1 MELSAQ
7 PGLVPQHAAA
17 CLSISLT
24 SGRLN
29 IHPSMDPWRAMHA
42 LARRR
47 VGAHPAILSDPSES
61 GPGQRRRPTC
71 SCMGRIRPYMY
82 GSTRPSHPPG
92 QLCCALFPFLSSLL
106 RSVVDCLRMRP
117 VCLLRRPHRT
127 SSSQIRP
134 LTCRAAHQFVTSVA
148 VAGIVVGERDSVY
161 SPAPARRQKLRLA
174 PSTAGTKVHDTHVPR
189 QGSSPPVSF
198 PANDFRGRLQN
209 TFPRP
214 QPRPRLSVFPPYPP
228 DPEPPS
234 PSSRA
239 ACQSTNNPLTPYT
252 PSNTKSRGASCSSLS
267 ILRAFL
273 LAGCLSPAATPPD
286 SLSTLHLLRRNILF
300 LVPHTPHHG
309 RRHDKRADGARRQRQ
324 GLVRREAQPRRPLH
338 RGQQAGQCAPSK
350 VKDFVAQ
357 SDGHTVI
364 TNVLIANN
372 GIAAVKEIRSV
383 RKWAYETFGDE
394 RAIHFTVMATP
405 EDLQANADYIRMA
418 DHYVEVP
425 GGTNNHN
432 YANVE
437 LIVDIAERMNVH
449 AVWAGWGHASENPKL
464 PESLAASP
472 NKIVF
477 IGPPGSA
484 MRSLGD
490 KISSTI
496 VAQHADVPCIPWSGT
511 GVSEVELDNKG
522 IVTVSDK
529 VYAKGCVTSW
539 QEGLERAKEI
549 GFPVM
554 IKASEGGGGKGRR
567 QRDPGLPIFIMKL
580 AGNARHLE
588 VQLLADQYG
597 NNISLFGRDC
607 SVQRRHQKIIEEA
620 PVTIAKSDTFKAMED
635 AAVRL
640 GRLVGYVSAG
650 TVEYLYSHAD
660 DKFYFLELNP
670 RLQVEH
676 PTTEMVS
683 GVNLPAA
690 QLQIAMGVPLHRI
703 RDIRVLYGVDPKTT
717 SEIDFEFKRE
727 GSTPARAS
735 KPSNGVMHEL
745 NFRSSSNVW
754 GYFSVGTQGGIHSF
768 SDSQFGHIF
777 AYGENRQAS
786 RKHMVVALKELSI
799 RGDFRTTVEYLIKL
813 LETEAFEDNTIST
826 GWLDE
831 LISKRLTAERPDTM
845 LAVVCGAVTKA
856 HIASE
861 TCMAEYRAG
870 LEKGQVPSKDILK
883 TVFTIDFIYEGFR
896 YKFTAT
902 RASSDSYH
910 LFING
915 SKCSVGVRALSDGGL
930 LILLD
935 GHSHNVYWKEEVGA
949 TRLSVDSKT
958 CLLEQENDPTQLRTP
973 SPGKLVKYSVENGA
987 HVKAGQTF
995 AEVEVMKMYMPL
1007 VTQEDGIVQLIK
1019 QPGATLEAGDILG
1032 ILALDDPSR
1041 VKQAQ
1046 AFVDKLPPYGD
1057 PVVVGNKAAQRF
1069 GVLKNIIMNILMGYD
1084 NSVIMAPSLKELIEV
1099 LRNPELPYSEWNAQ
1113 FSALHAR
1120 MPQKLDSLFGQIV
1133 EKARSRHVEF
1143 PAKALQKAFQKFLD
1157 ESVADSDADMLK
1169 TTLAPL
1175 TEILE
1180 IYADGQK
1187 ARELHFVQS
1196 LLDAYWEVERL
1207 FSTQTQEDSVVLKLR
1222 DQNKDSI
1229 NKVVQTVL
1237 SHSRVSAKSS
1247 LVLAILDEYR
1257 PNKPNVGNI
1266 SKYLRDSL
1274 RRLTELSSRATSK
1287 VSLKAREIMI
1297 QCSLPSLEERTAQME
1312 HILRSSV
1319 VESRYGESGWDHRE
1333 PNLEVIKEVVDSKY
1347 TVFDVLPL
1355 FFAHEDP
1362 WVALASLEVYVRR
1375 AYRAYILKQIEYHS
1389 DETDSPLF
1397 VSWDFQ
1403 LRKIGQS
1410 EFGLPLQSAAP
1421 STPGTPS
1428 ASSDL
1433 KMKRIYSISDMSY
1446 LTSKWEDEPT
1456 RKGIIVPCK
1465 YVDEAE
1471 ELIQKALETLAFHNK
1486 QKKQQNGT
1494 QILADLNDKRKPLS
1508 SIKNAAKR
1516 DDELSAVINVA
1527 IRDVEGADD
1536 QELMSRIRP
1545 IVQQF
1550 KGELLARGV
1559 RRLTFICGHNDG
1571 SYPGYYTFRGPEYE
1585 EDDSIRHSEPALAF
1599 QLELARLGKFHIKPV
1614 FTENKN
1620 IHVYEAIGKA
1630 VDTDKRY
1637 FTRAVIRPGRLRDE
1651 IPTAEYLISEA
1662 DRVINDIFDALEII
1676 GNNSSD
1682 LNHIFMNFS
1691 PVFQLDPQQV
1701 EQSLQGF
1708 LDRFGARGWRLRVAQ
1723 VEIRIICTDPATGA
1737 PYPLRVVITNT
1748 SGYVVD
1754 VDMYAERKSEKGDW
1768 VFHSIGG
1775 TKEKGPLHLLS
1786 VSTPYATKNALQP
1799 KRYKAHLMGT
1809 QYVYDFPELFRQAIQ
1824 NSWVKA
1830 VKNQPA
1836 IASQQPK
1843 VGECITFT
1851 ELVLDDKDNLD
1862 EVNREPGTNTCG
1874 MVGWIFKA
1882 RTPEYPAGRRFIV
1895 VANDITYKIG
1905 SFGPKE
1911 DNFFHKCTE
1920 LARKLGIPRIYLS
1933 ANSGARLG
1941 LAEELM
1947 PHFKVAWND
1956 AEKQDQ
1962 GFRYLYLDDKALERF
1977 KDDVIT
1983 EEVSEDGEK
1992 RHKIVT
1998 IIGNEDGL
2006 GVECLRGSG
2015 LIAGATSRAYND
2027 IFTVT
2032 LVTCRSVGIGAYLVR
2047 LGQRAVQ
2054 IEGQPIILT
2063 GAPALNNL
2071 LGREV
2076 YTSNLQLGGTQI
2088 MYRNGVSHMTA
2099 NDDFAGVSRIVE
2111 WMSFVPEKRN
2121 GPVPVSPS
2129 ADAWDRDVV
2138 YCPPQKQPYDVRW
2151 MISGKHDDD
2160 GSFQSGLFDK
2170 DSFVETLGGW
2180 ARTVV
2185 VGRARLGGIPMGVIA
2200 VETRSVEN
2208 ITPADPANPDSM
2220 EQVSNEAGGV
2230 WYPNSAFKTA
2240 QAIND
2245 FNNGEQLPLM
2255 ILANW
2260 RGFSGGQR
2268 DMYNEV
2274 LKYGSFIVDALVKYE
2289 QPIFVYIPPFG
2300 ELRGGSWVVVDPTI
2314 NPTAMEMYAD
2324 VEARGGVLEPE
2335 GIIGIKYRKEKQLE
2349 TMARND
2355 PTYASLR
2362 KQLEN
2367 KGLGP
2372 EEAAAIKKQVVA
2384 REKQLLPVYAQIAVQ
2399 FADLHDR
2406 AGRMKAKGT
2415 IREVLEW
2422 SNARRYFYWRLRRRL
2437 NEEYVLKRMATSAV
2451 STGAQPGSAK
2461 ATEAAEWYERE
2472 RKTIGDKVEALKAEQ
2487 LSAELSALVRGHK
2500 EAGFK
2505 GVREVLRVMP
2515 VEERE
2520 AILKYLKE

>member
-1 MELSAQ
+1 MPEVQNGVKERTVPVINGKASYAQ
-7 PGLVPQHAAA
+7 KHK
-17 CLSISLT
+17 
-24 SGRLN
+24 
-29 IHPSMDPWRAMHA
+29 
-42 LARRR
+42 LADHFI
-47 VGAHPAILSDPSES
+47 GGNKLEK
-61 GPGQRRRPTC
+61 
-71 SCMGRIRPYMY
+71 
-82 GSTRPSHPPG
+82 
-92 QLCCALFPFLSSLL
+92 
-106 RSVVDCLRMRP
+106 
-117 VCLLRRPHRT
+117 
-127 SSSQIRP
+127 
-134 LTCRAAHQFVTSVA
+134 
-148 VAGIVVGERDSVY
+148 
-161 SPAPARRQKLRLA
+161 AP
-174 PSTAGTKVHDTHVPR
+174 
-189 QGSSPPVSF
+189 
-198 PANDFRGRLQN
+198 
-209 TFPRP
+209 
-214 QPRPRLSVFPPYPP
+214 
-228 DPEPPS
+228 
-234 PSSRA
+234 
-239 ACQSTNNPLTPYT
+239 
-252 PSNTKSRGASCSSLS
+252 
-267 ILRAFL
+267 
-273 LAGCLSPAATPPD
+273 
-286 SLSTLHLLRRNILF
+286 
-300 LVPHTPHHG
+300 
-309 RRHDKRADGARRQRQ
+309 
-324 GLVRREAQPRRPLH
+324 
-338 RGQQAGQCAPSK
+338 PSK
-350 VKDFVAQ
+350 VKDFVALN
-357 SDGHTVI
+357 DGHTVI

-496 VAQHADVPCIPWSGT
+496 VAQHAKVPCIPWSGT
-511 GVSEVELDNKG
+511 GVDAVKVDSSG
-522 IVTVSDK
+522 IVTVSDA

-539 QEGLERAKEI
+539 QQGLEKAKEI

-554 IKASEGGGGKGRR
+554 IKASEGGGGKGIR
-567 QRDPGLPIFIMKL
+567 QAMSEENFESLYKAAASEIPGSPIFIMKL

-620 PVTIAKSDTFKAMED
+620 PVTIAKAHTFKAMED

-690 QLQIAMGVPLHRI
+690 QLQIAMGLPLHRI
-703 RDIRVLYGVDPKTT
+703 RDIRLLYGVDPKAS
-717 SEIDFEFKRE
+717 SEIDFDFKHE
-727 GSTPARAS
+727 GSGQSQRRPTPTGHTTACRITS
-735 KPSNGVMHEL
+735 EDPGEGFKPSNGVMHEL

-845 LAVVCGAVTKA
+845 LAVVCGATTKA
-856 HIASE
+856 HVASE
-861 TCMAEYRAG
+861 ECIAVFRSG
-870 LEKGQVPSKDILK
+870 LEKGQVPSKEILK
-883 TVFTIDFIYEGFR
+883 TVFPIDFIYEGYR

-902 RASSDSYH
+902 RASADSYH

-935 GHSHNVYWKEEVGA
+935 GHSHNAYWKEEVGA
-949 TRLSVDSKT
+949 TRLSVDGKT

-987 HVKAGQTF
+987 HVKAGQAF

-1007 VTQEDGIVQLIK
+1007 VAQEDGIVQLIK
-1019 QPGATLEAGDILG
+1019 QPGAALEAGDILG

-1046 AFVDKLPPYGD
+1046 AFVDKIPVYGD
-1057 PVVVGNKAAQRF
+1057 PVVVGNKPAQRF
-1069 GVLKNIIMNILMGYD
+1069 SVLRDILLNILMGYD
-1084 NSVIMAPSLKELIEV
+1084 NSVIMAPTLKELIEV
-1099 LRNPELPYSEWNAQ
+1099 LRSPELPYSEWNAQ

-1120 MPQKLDSLFGQIV
+1120 MPQKLDAQFTQVV
-1133 EKARSRHVEF
+1133 ERAKSRHVEF
-1143 PAKALQKAFQKFLD
+1143 PAKTLQKTFQRFLD
-1157 ESVADSDADMLK
+1157 ESVAASDAQMLK
-1169 TTLAPL
+1169 STLAPL
-1175 TEILE
+1175 TEIIDTYSE
-1180 IYADGQK
+1180 GQK
-1187 ARELHFVQS
+1187 VRELNFIKN
-1196 LLDAYWEVERL
+1196 LLDEYYQVEKL
-1207 FSTQTQEDSVVLKLR
+1207 FLSQAQDDGVILKLR
-1222 DQNKDSI
+1222 DQNKDNI

-1247 LVLAILDEYR
+1247 LVLAILEEYR
-1257 PNKPNVGNI
+1257 PNKPNVGNVG
-1266 SKYLRDSL
+1266 KYLRDSL
-1274 RRLTELSSRATSK
+1274 QKLTELSSRATSK

-1333 PNLEVIKEVVDSKY
+1333 PNLDVIKEVVDSKY
-1347 TVFDVLPL
+1347 TVFDVLTL

-1362 WVALASLEVYVRR
+1362 WVSLASLEVYIRR
-1375 AYRAYILKQIEYHS
+1375 AYRAYTLMQVEYHN
-1389 DETDSPLF
+1389 DETDSPQF

-1410 EFGLPLQSAAP
+1410 EFGLPVQSAAP
-1421 STPGTPS
+1421 SSPGTPI
-1428 ASSDL
+1428 SSEAG
-1433 KMKRIYSISDMSY
+1433 MKRIYSISDMSY
-1446 LTSKWEDEPT
+1446 LTNAWEDEPT
-1456 RKGIIVPCK
+1456 RKGVIVPCK
-1465 YVDEAE
+1465 YLDEAD
-1471 ELIQKALETLAFHNK
+1471 ELIQKALETLAFHSK
-1486 QKKQQNGT
+1486 QKKQSQGG
-1494 QILADLNDKRKPLS
+1494 QILADLSGKRKPLS
-1508 SIKNAAKR
+1508 AVKRDAKK

-1527 IRDVEGADD
+1527 VRDAESRGD
-1536 QELMSRIRP
+1536 QEMLARILP

-1550 KGELLARGV
+1550 KTEMAARGV

-1571 SYPGYYTFRGPEYE
+1571 SYPGYYTFRGPAYE

-1620 IHVYEAIGKA
+1620 IHVYEAMGKA

-1682 LNHIFMNFS
+1682 LNHIFINFT

-1708 LDRFGARGWRLRVAQ
+1708 LDRFGARGWRLRVSQ
-1723 VEIRIICTDPATGA
+1723 VEIRIICTDPLTST
-1737 PYPLRVVITNT
+1737 PYPLRVVVTNT
-1748 SGYVVD
+1748 SGYIVD
-1754 VDMYAERKSEKGDW
+1754 VDMYAERKSEKGEW

-1775 TKEKGPLHLLS
+1775 TKEKGPMHLLS

-1824 NSWVKA
+1824 NCWVKA
-1830 VKNQPA
+1830 VKNRPA
-1836 IASQQPK
+1836 LASQQPK

-1851 ELVLDDKDNLD
+1851 ELVLDDKNNLD

-1911 DNFFHKCTE
+1911 DNFFNKCTE
-1920 LARKLGIPRIYLS
+1920 LARKIGIPRIYLS

-1956 AEKQDQ
+1956 ASKPDS
-1962 GFRYLYLDDKALERF
+1962 GFRYLYLDDKTRQRF

-1998 IIGNEDGL
+1998 IVGQEDGL

-2032 LVTCRSVGIGAYLVR
+2032 LVTCRSVGELVAYDDDDGDETNATLGIGAYLVR

-2099 NDDFAGVSRIVE
+2099 NDDFAGVSKIVE

-2129 ADAWDRDVV
+2129 ADEWDRDVT
-2138 YCPPQKQPYDVRW
+2138 YCPPQRQPYDVRW
-2151 MISGKHDDD
+2151 MIAGKHEED
-2160 GSFQSGLFDK
+2160 GSFQSGLFDR

-2200 VETRSVEN
+2200 VETRSIEN
-2208 ITPADPANPDSM
+2208 IIPADPANPDSI
-2220 EQVSNEAGGV
+2220 EQVGNEAGGV

-2245 FNNGEQLPLM
+2245 FNYGEQLPLM

-2268 DMYNEV
+2268 DMFNEV
-2274 LKYGSFIVDALVKYE
+2274 LKYGSYIVDALVKFE

-2300 ELRGGSWVVVDPTI
+2300 ELRGGSWVVIDPTI
-2314 NPTAMEMYAD
+2314 NETAMEMYAD

-2335 GIIGIKYRKEKQLE
+2335 GIIGIKYRKDKQLA
-2349 TMARND
+2349 TMMRMDAL
-2355 PTYASLR
+2355 YASL
-2362 KQLEN
+2362 KKKLEADDVSA
-2367 KGLGP
+2367 
-2372 EEAAAIKKQVVA
+2372 EEAAEVKKQMA
-2384 REKQLLPVYAQIAVQ
+2384 DREKLLLPVYAQIAVQ

-2422 SNARRYFYWRLRRRL
+2422 GNARRFFYWRLRRRL
-2437 NEEYVLKRMATSAV
+2437 NEEYILKRMAATLMAPS
-2451 STGAQPGSAK
+2451 SRDQGAGGAK
-2461 ATEAAEWYERE
+2461 AGEVRARNLHLLESWSRIAGWGGKDREVAEWYETE
-2472 RKTIGDKVEALKAEQ
+2472 RKAIGEKLEAFKAEQ
-2487 LSAELSALVRGHK
+2487 LAAEVAEVVRSNK
-2500 EAGFK
+2500 EAGWK

-2520 AILKYLKE
+2520 AMLKFLRE